1 VKLTTIWTLPASTLR
16 ERLRRTRD
24 WVAQKAASALP
35 RRVRYWSTMGDLV
48 KATSGHSG
56 EIPAMTLD
64 EVLRKLPTPANL
76 S

>member
-1 VKLTTIWTLPASTLR
+1 
-16 ERLRRTRD
+16 
-24 WVAQKAASALP
+24 
-35 RRVRYWSTMGDLV
+35 MGDLV